1 MRARA
6 AGKALLLVAA
16 TCGLPTVACGERSLP
31 PAGEVRIGVDTD
43 ALLPPG
49 PGEPPPANAPLFDR
63 LRVELFAPGQTVPC
77 DGCTREFGLD
87 HRTVLEGRASFGVVP
102 PVGHSGYVARVRLF
116 RSVGAST
123 PEPRATS
130 TIEAVIALP
139 TTSADGIKDVHVEL
153 MTSSLGAPLGTLA
166 DPAPPLPGPAKG
178 GMAGTFAQSYVRDCS
193 APPHE
198 GEVCVP
204 GGAYWMGDLSVGK
217 TYGNTPSE
225 RLVVVSPFFMS
236 ATEVTVGQWRA
247 SGVPAPGNVL
257 AHETDP
263 TCPYTLAKGA
273 AESFPLG
280 CVTRPAALTYCDTKG
295 GTLPSEAQ
303 WEYVEGAR
311 RSAFA
316 VWGNDPA
323 RCTDAIYARTTDAMP
338 TDQTGEC
345 LLLGKGPAP
354 VGTGQLD
361 YLTLPTGSIHDVV
374 GNLSEW
380 MADAWAKQGTGCW
393 KDAVMFDPL
402 CLSTTSGATKDYT
415 VRGGSYLVPTSQLR
429 AAIRSDVSAKGNP
442 FAQSIG
448 FRCVRPDGP

>member
-1 MRARA
+1 
-6 AGKALLLVAA
+6 V
-16 TCGLPTVACGERSLP
+16 S
-31 PAGEVRIGVDTD
+31 
-43 ALLPPG
+43 
-49 PGEPPPANAPLFDR
+49 
-63 LRVELFAPGQTVPC
+63 
-77 DGCTREFGLD
+77 
-87 HRTVLEGRASFGVVP
+87 EGRASFGVVP
-102 PVGHSGYVARVRLF
+102 PVRRSGYVARIRLF

-130 TIEAVIALP
+130 TIEAVVALP
-139 TTSADGIKDVHVEL
+139 TTAADGIIDVHVEL
-153 MTSSLGAPLGTLA
+153 MTASLGAPSGTLA
-166 DPAPPLPGPAKG
+166 DPATPLPGPAKG
-178 GMAGTFAQSYVRDCS
+178 GIAGTFAKSYVRGCSS
-193 APPHE
+193 APHQ

-204 GGAYWMGDLSVGK
+204 GGAYWMGDLTVGN
-217 TYGNTPSE
+217 TYGSTSSE

-247 SGVPAPGNVL
+247 SGIKVPGNVL
-257 AHETDP
+257 SHETDA
-263 TCPYTLAKGA
+263 TCSYTNAKGA

-280 CVTRPAALTYCDTKG
+280 CVTRPGAIDYCKQLG

-303 WEYVEGAR
+303 WEYVAGAR

-361 YLTLPTGSIHDVV
+361 YLALPTGVIHDVV
-374 GNLSEW
+374 GNLTEW

-393 KDAVMFDPL
+393 RDAVMFDPL
-402 CLSTTSGATKDYT
+402 CLPTTTGATRDYT
-415 VRGGSYLVPTSQLR
+415 VRGGSFLEPGSQLR
-429 AAIRSDVSAKGNP
+429 AAIRADVSAKGNP
-442 FAQSIG
+442 FSQSIG
-448 FRCVRPDGP
+448 FRCVRADGR